1 MRGYVRYTQAPH
13 ENRTDLKNL
22 QAVYPFLREY
32 LGRVLLALA
41 CLILAKV
48 GNVGVPV
55 ALKGIVDQLDASKH
69 ATLALPVVLLLA
81 YGALRLSSGLFNE
94 LRDALFARVR
104 YRAMRRLA
112 TRLLDHLYSLSLR
125 FHLERRTGAISR
137 DLERGTQSVS
147 ALLNYLT
154 FSILPTLVEFALV
167 AVILLGS
174 YHAKF
179 ALITFGTVAVYVVFT
194 LLVAQWRMH
203 YRHSMNAL
211 DSEANNQAVDGL
223 INYETVKYFG
233 NARYEVQRYDGTLSQ
248 WEDMAVKSQ
257 TSMSVLNFGQ
267 GAIIAIGVTIV
278 MFAAAGG
285 VTEGSMTL
293 GDLVMVNAL
302 MLQLFMPLS
311 VLGVVFRQTVHALAD
326 MDMMFRLLER
336 DSEIKDAPAAPPL
349 VVREGRIEFRH
360 VEFRYHDERPILHD
374 VSFSI
379 APGKKVAVVGPS
391 GAGKST
397 LARLL
402 FRFYEP
408 NAGQILI
415 DGQDTRHVTQES
427 VRAAI
432 GIVPQDT
439 VLFNNS
445 IFFNIAYAKP
455 GATRDEVEH
464 AARMA
469 HIHDFI
475 VSLPEGYDTVV
486 GERGLK
492 LSGGEKQRV
501 AIARVVLKN
510 PKILIFD
517 EATSAL
523 DTQSERA
530 ILAALQNVATHHTT
544 LVIAHRLSTIVDADE
559 ILVFEQGRIIER
571 GPHDNLLRLQ
581 GRYAHMW
588 ELQQKQRTGD
598 ETVMVMK

>member
-13 ENRTDLKNL
+13 DNRTDLKNL
-22 QAVYPFLREY
+22 RAVYPFLREY

-48 GNVGVPV
+48 ANVGVPV
-55 ALKGIVDQLDASKH
+55 VLKGIVDQLDASKH
-69 ATLALPVVLLLA
+69 ASIALPVMLLLA
-81 YGALRLSSGLFNE
+81 YGVLRLSSGLFNE

-154 FSILPTLVEFALV
+154 FSIVPTLVEFALV
-167 AVILLGS
+167 AAILFGG

-179 ALITFGTVAVYVVFT
+179 AWITFGTVVVYIAFT
-194 LLVAQWRMH
+194 IWVAQWRLH

-233 NARYEVQRYDGTLSQ
+233 NANYEVERYDGTLSQ

-257 TSMSVLNFGQ
+257 TSMSALNFGQ
-267 GAIIAIGVTIV
+267 GAIIAMGVTGV
-278 MFAAAGG
+278 MFSAAGG
-285 VTEGSMTL
+285 VADGSMTL
-293 GDLVMVNAL
+293 GDLVLVNAL
-302 MLQLFMPLS
+302 MLQLFLPLGF
-311 VLGVVFRQTVHALAD
+311 LGVVFRQTVHALAD

-336 DSEIKDAPAAPPL
+336 DSDIKDAPAAPPL
-349 VVREGRIEFRH
+349 VVSAGRVQFRN
-360 VEFRYHDERPILHD
+360 VDFGYTDERAILHN

-397 LARLL
+397 LVRLL

-408 NAGQILI
+408 NAGQVLI
-415 DGQDTRHVTQES
+415 DGQDIRNVTQES

-464 AARMA
+464 AAQMA

-475 VSLPEGYDTVV
+475 ASLPEGYNTVV

-510 PKILIFD
+510 PKVLVFD

-530 ILAALQNVATHHTT
+530 ILAALKNVATHHTT
-544 LVIAHRLSTIVDADE
+544 LVIAHRLSTVVDADE
-559 ILVFEQGRIIER
+559 ILVFENGSVIER
-571 GPHDNLLRLQ
+571 GPHDDLLRLQ

-588 ELQQKQRTGD
+588 ELQQKQRAAAT
-598 ETVMVMK
+598 EIIV

>member
-1 MRGYVRYTQAPH
+1 MRSYVRYTQAPH
-13 ENRTDLKNL
+13 ADRADLKNL
-22 QAVYPFLREY
+22 RAVYPFLREY

-48 GNVGVPV
+48 ANVGVPV
-55 ALKGIVDQLDASKH
+55 VLKGIVDHLDAGKQ
-69 ATLALPVVLLLA
+69 ATIALPVMLLLA
-81 YGALRLSSGLFNE
+81 YGVLRLSSGLFNE
-94 LRDALFARVR
+94 LRDVLFARVR

-154 FSILPTLVEFALV
+154 FSIAPTLVEFALV
-167 AVILLGS
+167 AVILFGG
-174 YHAKF
+174 YHAMF
-179 ALITFGTVAVYVVFT
+179 AWITFGTVAVYIVFT
-194 LLVAQWRMH
+194 LWMAQWRIH

-233 NARYEVQRYDGTLSQ
+233 NAHYEVQRYDGTLSQ
-248 WEDMAVKSQ
+248 WEEMAVKSQ
-257 TSMSVLNFGQ
+257 TSMSALNFGQ
-267 GAIIAIGVTIV
+267 GAIIALGVTAV
-278 MFAAAGG
+278 MFSAAGG
-285 VTEGSMTL
+285 VVDGSMTL
-293 GDLVMVNAL
+293 GDLVLVNAL
-302 MLQLFMPLS
+302 MLQLFIPLGF
-311 VLGVVFRQTVHALAD
+311 LGVVFRQTVHALAD

-336 DSEIKDAPAAPPL
+336 DSDIKDIPAAQAIT
-349 VVREGRIEFRH
+349 VRAGHIEFRH

-397 LARLL
+397 LVRLL

-408 NAGQILI
+408 HSGQILI
-415 DGQDTRHVTQES
+415 DGQDIRTVTQES

-455 GATRDEVEH
+455 GATREEVEH

-475 VSLPEGYDTVV
+475 AGLPDGYDTVV

-510 PKILIFD
+510 PKILVFD

-544 LVIAHRLSTIVDADE
+544 LVIAHRLSTIVDANE
-559 ILVFEQGRIIER
+559 ILVFENGRIIER
-571 GPHDNLLRLQ
+571 GAHDELLRLQ

-588 ELQQKQRTGD
+588 ELQQKQRAAT
-598 ETVMVMK
+598 EVTV